1 MKKKTVWTWG
11 VIAGSLVLLGLVAFS
26 VWNAQAISGSRMPD
40 IAGGQKA
47 KEAYEL
53 VQAWATSTWLEDA
66 RMVNCQTS
74 YSSLQE
80 MNEGWTFQMYSP
92 SKQVLAII
100 ILQGKEPRLL
110 REIAA
115 LYPQTA
121 LPLSDWVMDSQDA
134 MSTWW
139 KNGGSTIWG
148 REDSEGVHLFLG
160 LNTKAQMVWQVTV
173 TQKGSVDLS
182 YWEIAADN
190 AVGQVL
196 ERYIGG
202 VQ

>member
-1 MKKKTVWTWG
+1 
-11 VIAGSLVLLGLVAFS
+11 
-26 VWNAQAISGSRMPD
+26 
-40 IAGGQKA
+40 
-47 KEAYEL
+47 
-53 VQAWATSTWLEDA
+53 
-66 RMVNCQTS
+66 MVNCQTS

-80 MNEGWTFQMYSP
+80 MNEGWTFQVYSP

-148 REDSEGVHLFLG
+148 RENSEGVHLFLG
-160 LNTKAQMVWQVTV
+160 LNTEAQMVWQVTV
-173 TQKGSVDLS
+173 TQKGSEDLS

-196 ERYIGG
+196 ERYYWGCTMKNFVTRRTNKQGQSLVEICFSSSIDVAADSLERWKSDLQCGITCKLPAQI
-202 VQ
+202 VKLCV